1 MGLFFLMGPAGPLFV
16 FGGRLDGVGM
26 AADLR
31 NELIA
36 LVEPLLVQL
45 GYELVD
51 LQLAGGL
58 RRADLRIFIDRP
70 AGVEGAVAVVGPDG
84 SGVGIDDCERVSR
97 EVSALLDVHDP
108 VPSAYTLEVSTPGLD
123 RVLRTPAH
131 FARFVGERV
140 NVEMFAPR
148 DGRRRYTGQLR
159 AVADGTVSVEVDGVE
174 VILQLHD
181 IERARLVPAWP
192 EPGRGPGQKPGRMRK
207 R

>member
-1 MGLFFLMGPAGPLFV
+1 
-16 FGGRLDGVGM
+16 M

-31 NELIA
+31 NKLIG
-36 LVEPLLVQL
+36 LVEPLLAQL
-45 GYELVD
+45 GYELAD
-51 LQLAGGL
+51 LQLAAG
-58 RRADLRIFIDRP
+58 RNHADLRIFIDRLP
-70 AGVEGAVAVVGPDG
+70 GADGVVAPVGPDG

-131 FARFVGERV
+131 FTRFVGERV

-148 DGRRRYTGQLR
+148 DGRRRYTGTLR
-159 AVADGTVSVEVDGVE
+159 GSAAGAITLEVDGVE
-174 VILQLHD
+174 VVLQLND

-192 EPGRGPGQKPGRMRK
+192 EPGRASGQKPGQKRK

>member
-1 MGLFFLMGPAGPLFV
+1 
-16 FGGRLDGVGM
+16 M

-31 NELIA
+31 NKLIA

-45 GYELVD
+45 GYELVE
-51 LQLAGGL
+51 LQLAAGP
-58 RRADLRIFIDRP
+58 RHADLRLYIDRP
-70 AGVEGAVAVVGPDG
+70 AGAAGAAGAEVVVGPDG

-108 VPSAYTLEVSTPGLD
+108 VPMAYTLEVSTPGLD

-159 AVADGTVSVEVDGVE
+159 AVADGAVSVEVDGVE

-192 EPGRGPGQKPGRMRK
+192 APGRGPGQKPGRMRK

>member
-1 MGLFFLMGPAGPLFV
+1 
-16 FGGRLDGVGM
+16 M

-31 NELIA
+31 NKLIA
-36 LVEPLLVQL
+36 LVEPLLAQL

-51 LQLAGGL
+51 LQLAAG
-58 RRADLRIFIDRP
+58 RSHADLRIYIDRP
-70 AGVEGAVAVVGPDG
+70 AGAEGAVAVVGPDG

-108 VPSAYTLEVSTPGLD
+108 VPTAYTLEVSTPGLD

-131 FARFVGERV
+131 FARFAGERV

-159 AVADGTVSVEVDGVE
+159 ACAAGAITLEVDGVE

-181 IERARLVPAWP
+181 IERARLVPAGP
-192 EPGRGPGQKPGRMRK
+192 APARGTGQKPGRMRK